1 MRILMGAIRY
11 PPAPGGAETHVHE
24 VSKELVVRGHQV
36 QVVTSDLLKETPFTR
51 LDAEYPQVD
60 GIPVR
65 RYCSWSPGGE
75 YHYVLF
81 PGIGWPMLREKV
93 DLFHVHSYGYFHV
106 NKAAFIK
113 KIRRIPLV
121 ITPHFHPAWSMWG
134 GDQRK
139 RVRGVYDRF
148 IAPFVLE
155 AADIIIGVSHHEI
168 EQMKAS
174 LTFDD
179 SKVRY
184 IPNGIDFSRFEKIPH
199 GRMFRDT
206 YGIPD
211 TSPVILYAGR
221 LAVNKGLDTLLTSF
235 QDVLEELPECY
246 LCLVGDD
253 QGMGEK
259 LREQAAQ
266 LGIQRQVIFTGHI
279 EETLFRDA
287 YGAADVF
294 VLPSEYEA
302 FGIVLL
308 EAMACKV
315 PCIGTRVGGVPEVIR
330 DGVDGLLV
338 EYKDYRGL
346 ARAMIRLLSDI
357 DERQRMGEAG
367 RERVQREFTWKSVV
381 DRIEDVYRE
390 LVEER

>member
-24 VSKELVVRGHQV
+24 VSKQLVSRGHHV
-36 QVVTSDLLKETPFTR
+36 QVITSDLNKETPFTK
-51 LDAEYPQVD
+51 LDGPYPEYE
-60 GIPVR
+60 GIQIK

-81 PGIGWPMLREKV
+81 PGVTWPMLTQKV

-106 NKAAFIK
+106 NAAAFMK
-113 KIRRIPLV
+113 RIRNVPLV

-139 RVRGVYDRF
+139 KVRGVYDRI
-148 IAPFVLE
+148 IAPFVLDS
-155 AADIIIGVSHHEI
+155 ADIIIGVSHHEV
-168 EQMKAS
+168 EQMKSS
-174 LTFDD
+174 LDFDH

-184 IPNGIDFSRFEKIPH
+184 IPNGIDFSRFEQIPE
-199 GRMFRDT
+199 GRLFRDM
-206 YGIPD
+206 YGVPD
-211 TSPVILYAGR
+211 TSPVVLYTGR

-235 QDVLEELPECY
+235 AEVLKEFPDCY

-253 QGMGEK
+253 QGMGDK
-259 LREQAAQ
+259 LRKQANE
-266 LGIQRQVIFTGHI
+266 LGISGRIVFTGHI
-279 EETLFRDA
+279 EERIFRDA

-308 EAMACKV
+308 EAMACRV

-330 DGVDGLLV
+330 EGTDGLLV
-338 EYKDYRGL
+338 EYKDSSDL
-346 ARAMIRLLSDI
+346 ARSMIRLLSDV
-357 DERQRMGEAG
+357 ELREKMGETG
-367 RERVQREFTWKSVV
+367 RERVRREFTWSSVV
-381 DRIEDVYRE
+381 DRIEEVYRE
-390 LVEER
+390 LV

>member
-1 MRILMGAIRY
+1 MGAIRY

-24 VSKELVVRGHQV
+24 VSKELVSRGHEV
-36 QVVTSDLLKETPFTR
+36 QVVTSDLLKETPFTK
-51 LDAEYPQVD
+51 LDGKYPVVD
-60 GIPVR
+60 GIPVK
-65 RYCSWSPGGE
+65 RYCAWSPGGE
-75 YHYVLF
+75 YHYVIF
-81 PGIGWPMLREKV
+81 PGVSLPMLTEKV
-93 DLFHVHSYGYFHV
+93 DIFHMHSYGYFHV

-134 GDQRK
+134 GEKRK
-139 RVRGVYDRF
+139 RVRMFYDRF
-148 IAPFVLE
+148 IAGSVLE

-174 LTFDD
+174 LVFDA

-184 IPNGIDFSRFEKIPH
+184 IPNGIDFSRFREIPD
-199 GRMFRDT
+199 GSIFRDRF
-206 YGIPD
+206 GIPD
-211 TSPVILYAGR
+211 ISPVILYTGR

-235 QDVLEELPECY
+235 TDVYKENPSCY

-259 LREQAAQ
+259 LRKQAAE
-266 LGIQRQVIFTGHI
+266 LGIGDSVIFTGHI
-279 EETLFRDA
+279 EEMLFRDS

-315 PCIGTRVGGVPEVIR
+315 PCVATKVGGIPEVIR
-330 DGVDGLLV
+330 DGIDGLLV
-338 EYKDYRGL
+338 EYKDARGL
-346 ARAMIRLLSDI
+346 ARAMIRLLSDV
-357 DERQRMGEAG
+357 DERRKMGEAG
-367 RERVQREFTWKSVV
+367 RERVQQGFTWKSVV
-381 DRIEDVYRE
+381 NRIEEVYRE
-390 LVEER
+390 IV

>member
-24 VSKELVVRGHQV
+24 VSKELVGRGHHV
-36 QVVTSDLLKETPFTR
+36 QVVTSDLLKETPFTKLNR
-51 LDAEYPQVD
+51 NWSSIE
-60 GIPVR
+60 GIPVK
-65 RYCSWSPGGE
+65 RYWSWSPGGE
-75 YHYVLF
+75 FHYVIF
-81 PGIGWPMLREKV
+81 PGVSWPLLRERV

-113 KIRRIPLV
+113 KVRKIPLV

-139 RVRGVYDRF
+139 KVRGVYDRL

-168 EQMKAS
+168 EQMRVS
-174 LTFDD
+174 LSFDG

-184 IPNGIDFSRFEKIPH
+184 IPNGIDFSRFETIPK
-199 GRMFRDT
+199 GRMFRER

-211 TSPVILYAGR
+211 TSPVVLYTGR

-235 QDVLEELPECY
+235 KDVLNEIPDCY

-253 QGMGEK
+253 QGMGQK
-259 LREQAAQ
+259 LREQADR
-266 LGIQRQVIFTGHI
+266 LGILGQVIFTGHI
-279 EETLFRDA
+279 PENMFRDS

-330 DGVDGLLV
+330 EGVDGLLV
-338 EYKDYRGL
+338 EYQDSRGL
-346 ARAMIRLLSDI
+346 ARAMIRLLSDFE
-357 DERQRMGEAG
+357 ERERMGEAG

-390 LVEER
+390 LV